1 MNLNNFLYIFTFFNG
16 VRTKRVT
23 EGKHFFFRNYSGLS
37 WHLRERRYLLMTKRG
52 PVEYVFNLKHYIAC
66 FAVFLF
72 GLCSSFTIFISFIV
86 NVIKDDL
93 VSPAVATPIVVAD
106 FIDTRALSKNFENE
120 NRIKHQNF
128 KIIVFNKAD
137 YLKNYYGNYEK
148 NLNKDIYA
156 SSNNPLG
163 NIVGDIVLKSY
174 KDKEDKIKDIIEPKL
189 IFHTTSLNPLILSSN
204 LNHDKFTNNNKLED
218 FANIVIENEK
228 NNNFSNLM
236 SWFLPKESNTNLIVK
251 DVFTVKDIEKITKL
265 NEKKYIDQNFSNSD
279 QLINPAKMPL
289 EAEAYRILAG
299 FDSEI
304 LQFQDLLKSLSLDV
318 GNRINTRI
326 KNVIE
331 NRNIVSPDSP
341 LFFKMLTDR
350 TSLTKDLRIALNYIP
365 LKAPMDYYYI
375 SSKYG
380 YRKDPITKKKRFH
393 PGIDLAGTW
402 HEDVL
407 APADGTVFFAG
418 TNGGYG
424 KMVKIK
430 HKHGIVT
437 TYGHLQKILV
447 KNGQKVT
454 IGNRIGK
461 MGTTGRSTGQHLHY
475 EIWVNKKHVDPFI
488 FIKEGK
494 KLLTRNILQAS
505 SN

>member
-1 MNLNNFLYIFTFFNG
+1 
-16 VRTKRVT
+16 
-23 EGKHFFFRNYSGLS
+23 
-37 WHLRERRYLLMTKRG
+37 MTKRG
-52 PVEYVFNLKHYIAC
+52 PVEYVFSLKHYLAC

-72 GLCSSFTIFISFIV
+72 GLCSSLTILSSFII

-106 FIDTRALSKNFENE
+106 FIDTRALSKNYENPDQ
-120 NRIKHQNF
+120 IKNQNF
-128 KIIVFNKAD
+128 RKIVFNKTD
-137 YLKNYYGNYEK
+137 YLKNVDYENYEK
-148 NLNKDIYA
+148 NLDKNIIANFYNPLDEIVIKSRKHEEDKFKDIQTSKPVIYTV
-156 SSNNPLG
+156 S
-163 NIVGDIVLKSY
+163 LKP
-174 KDKEDKIKDIIEPKL
+174 KILND
-189 IFHTTSLNPLILSSN
+189 SLNIDQFVNYNTLENFDSIEIEEE
-204 LNHDKFTNNNKLED
+204 NNN
-218 FANIVIENEK
+218 NI
-228 NNNFSNLM
+228 SNLM

-251 DVFTVKDIEKITKL
+251 DVFTVKDFETKSKL
-265 NEKKYIDQNFSNSD
+265 NKNKDLDQDFGTNG
-279 QLINPAKMPL
+279 LPINPAKMPL

-304 LQFQDLLKSLSLDV
+304 IQFKDLLTTLSLSV
-318 GNRINTRI
+318 GDGINAKI
-326 KNVIE
+326 QNVLE
-331 NRNIVSPDSP
+331 NRNVVSPESP
-341 LFFKMLTDR
+341 LFFKLLTDR
-350 TSLTKDLRIALNYIP
+350 VSLTKDLRLALNYIP
-365 LKAPMDYYYI
+365 LKSPMDYYYI

-430 HKHGIVT
+430 HKYGIVT

-447 KNGQKVT
+447 SKGQKVT
-454 IGNRIGK
+454 IGKRIGK

>member
-1 MNLNNFLYIFTFFNG
+1 MNFNNFLYIFSFFNG

-23 EGKHFFFRNYSGLS
+23 EGKHFFLRNYSGLS

-52 PVEYVFNLKHYIAC
+52 PVEYVFSLKHYLAC

-72 GLCSSFTIFISFIV
+72 GLCSSLTILSSFII

-106 FIDTRALSKNFENE
+106 FIDTRALSKNYENPDQ
-120 NRIKHQNF
+120 IKNQNF
-128 KIIVFNKAD
+128 RKIVFNKTD
-137 YLKNYYGNYEK
+137 YLKNVDYENYEK
-148 NLNKDIYA
+148 NLDKNIIANFYNPLDEIVIKSRKHEEDKFKDIQTSKPVIYTA
-156 SSNNPLG
+156 SLSP
-163 NIVGDIVLKSY
+163 
-174 KDKEDKIKDIIEPKL
+174 KILND
-189 IFHTTSLNPLILSSN
+189 SLNIDQFVNYNTLENFDSIEIEEE
-204 LNHDKFTNNNKLED
+204 NNN
-218 FANIVIENEK
+218 NI
-228 NNNFSNLM
+228 SNLM

-251 DVFTVKDIEKITKL
+251 DVFTVKDFETKSKL
-265 NEKKYIDQNFSNSD
+265 NKNKDLDQDFGTNG
-279 QLINPAKMPL
+279 LPINPAKMPL

-304 LQFQDLLKSLSLDV
+304 IQFKDLLTTLSLSV
-318 GNRINTRI
+318 GDGINAKI
-326 KNVIE
+326 QNVLE
-331 NRNIVSPDSP
+331 NRNVVSPESP
-341 LFFKMLTDR
+341 LFFKLLTDR
-350 TSLTKDLRIALNYIP
+350 VSLTKDLRLALNYIP
-365 LKAPMDYYYI
+365 LKSPMDYYYI

-430 HKHGIVT
+430 HKYGIVT

-447 KNGQKVT
+447 RKGQKVT

>member
-1 MNLNNFLYIFTFFNG
+1 MNFNNFLYIFSFFNG

-23 EGKHFFFRNYSGLS
+23 EGKHFFLRNYSGLS

-52 PVEYVFNLKHYIAC
+52 PVEYVFSLKHYLAC

-72 GLCSSFTIFISFIV
+72 GLCSSLTILSSFII

-106 FIDTRALSKNFENE
+106 FIDTRALSKNYENPDQ
-120 NRIKHQNF
+120 IKNQNF
-128 KIIVFNKAD
+128 RKIVFNKTD
-137 YLKNYYGNYEK
+137 YLKNVDYENYEK
-148 NLNKDIYA
+148 NLDKNIIANFYNPLDEIVIKSRKHEEDKFKDIQTSKPVFYTA
-156 SSNNPLG
+156 SLSP
-163 NIVGDIVLKSY
+163 
-174 KDKEDKIKDIIEPKL
+174 KILND
-189 IFHTTSLNPLILSSN
+189 SLNIDQFVNYNTLESFDSIEIEEE
-204 LNHDKFTNNNKLED
+204 NNN
-218 FANIVIENEK
+218 I
-228 NNNFSNLM
+228 SNLM

-251 DVFTVKDIEKITKL
+251 DVFTVKDFETKSKL
-265 NEKKYIDQNFSNSD
+265 NKNKDLDQDFGTNG
-279 QLINPAKMPL
+279 LPINPAKMPL

-304 LQFQDLLKSLSLDV
+304 IQFKDLLTTLSLSV
-318 GNRINTRI
+318 GDGINAKI
-326 KNVIE
+326 QNVLE
-331 NRNIVSPDSP
+331 NRNVVSPESP
-341 LFFKMLTDR
+341 LFFKLLTDR
-350 TSLTKDLRIALNYIP
+350 VSLTKDLRLALNYIP
-365 LKAPMDYYYI
+365 LKSPMDYYYI

-430 HKHGIVT
+430 HKFGIVT

-447 KNGQKVT
+447 RKGQKVT

>member
-1 MNLNNFLYIFTFFNG
+1 MNFNNFLYIFSFFNG

-23 EGKHFFFRNYSGLS
+23 EGKHFFLRNYSGLS

-52 PVEYVFNLKHYIAC
+52 PVEYVFSLKHYLAC

-72 GLCSSFTIFISFIV
+72 GLCSSLTILSSFII

-93 VSPAVATPIVVAD
+93 VSPAVATPIVIAD
-106 FIDTRALSKNFENE
+106 FIDTRALTKNYENPDQ
-120 NRIKHQNF
+120 IKNQNF
-128 KIIVFNKAD
+128 RKIVFNKTD
-137 YLKNYYGNYEK
+137 YLKNVDYEK
-148 NLNKDIYA
+148 NLDKNIIANFY
-156 SSNNPLG
+156 NPLDE
-163 NIVGDIVLKSY
+163 IVIKSR
-174 KDKEDKIKDIIEPKL
+174 KHEEDKFRDIQTSKPVIYTASLSPKIL
-189 IFHTTSLNPLILSSN
+189 NDSLNIDQFVNYNTLENFDSIEIEEE
-204 LNHDKFTNNNKLED
+204 NNN
-218 FANIVIENEK
+218 NI
-228 NNNFSNLM
+228 SNLM

-251 DVFTVKDIEKITKL
+251 DVFTVKDFETKSKL
-265 NEKKYIDQNFSNSD
+265 NKNKDLDQDFGTNG
-279 QLINPAKMPL
+279 LPINPAKMPL

-304 LQFQDLLKSLSLDV
+304 IQFKDLLTTLSLSV
-318 GNRINTRI
+318 GDGINAKI
-326 KNVIE
+326 QNVLE
-331 NRNIVSPDSP
+331 NRNVVSPESP
-341 LFFKMLTDR
+341 LFFKLLTDR
-350 TSLTKDLRIALNYIP
+350 VSLTKDLRLALNYIP
-365 LKAPMDYYYI
+365 LKSPMDYYYI

-430 HKHGIVT
+430 HKYGIVT

-447 KNGQKVT
+447 RKGQKVT

>member
-1 MNLNNFLYIFTFFNG
+1 M
-16 VRTKRVT
+16 
-23 EGKHFFFRNYSGLS
+23 
-37 WHLRERRYLLMTKRG
+37 
-52 PVEYVFNLKHYIAC
+52 
-66 FAVFLF
+66 
-72 GLCSSFTIFISFIV
+72 
-86 NVIKDDL
+86 
-93 VSPAVATPIVVAD
+93 
-106 FIDTRALSKNFENE
+106 
-120 NRIKHQNF
+120 
-128 KIIVFNKAD
+128 
-137 YLKNYYGNYEK
+137 
-148 NLNKDIYA
+148 
-156 SSNNPLG
+156 
-163 NIVGDIVLKSY
+163 
-174 KDKEDKIKDIIEPKL
+174 
-189 IFHTTSLNPLILSSN
+189 
-204 LNHDKFTNNNKLED
+204 
-218 FANIVIENEK
+218 
-228 NNNFSNLM
+228 
-236 SWFLPKESNTNLIVK
+236 IVK
-251 DVFTVKDIEKITKL
+251 DIFTVKDIEKITNLKENQNL
-265 NEKKYIDQNFSNSD
+265 DQNFSNND
-279 QLINPAKMPL
+279 QPINPAKMPL

-299 FDSEI
+299 FDNEI
-304 LQFQDLLKSLSLDV
+304 LQFQDLLNSLSLDV
-318 GNRINTRI
+318 GNKISSRIQS
-326 KNVIE
+326 VLE
-331 NRNIVSPDSP
+331 NRNVVSPDSP

-350 TSLTKDLRIALNYIP
+350 TSLTKDLRLALNYIP

-424 KMVKIK
+424 KMVKIR

-447 KNGQKVT
+447 RNGQKVT

>member
-1 MNLNNFLYIFTFFNG
+1 MNFNNFLYIFSFFNG

-23 EGKHFFFRNYSGLS
+23 EGKHFFLRNYSGLS

-52 PVEYVFNLKHYIAC
+52 PVEYVFSLKHYLAC

-72 GLCSSFTIFISFIV
+72 GLCSSLTILSSFII

-106 FIDTRALSKNFENE
+106 FIDTRALSKNYENPDPVK
-120 NRIKHQNF
+120 NQNF
-128 KIIVFNKAD
+128 RKIVFNKTD
-137 YLKNYYGNYEK
+137 YLKNVYYENYEK
-148 NLNKDIYA
+148 NLDKNIIANFY
-156 SSNNPLG
+156 NPLDE
-163 NIVGDIVLKSY
+163 IVIKSR
-174 KDKEDKIKDIIEPKL
+174 KHEEDKFRDIQTSKPVIYTASLSPKIL
-189 IFHTTSLNPLILSSN
+189 NDSLNIDQFVNYNTLESFDSIEIEEE
-204 LNHDKFTNNNKLED
+204 NNN
-218 FANIVIENEK
+218 NI
-228 NNNFSNLM
+228 SNLM

-251 DVFTVKDIEKITKL
+251 DVFTVKDFETKSKL
-265 NEKKYIDQNFSNSD
+265 NKNKDLDQDFGTNG
-279 QLINPAKMPL
+279 LPINPAKMPL

-304 LQFQDLLKSLSLDV
+304 IQFKDLLNTLSLSV
-318 GNRINTRI
+318 GDGINAKI
-326 KNVIE
+326 QNVLE
-331 NRNIVSPDSP
+331 NRNVVSPESP
-341 LFFKMLTDR
+341 LFFKLLSDR
-350 TSLTKDLRIALNYIP
+350 VSLTKDLRLALNYIP
-365 LKAPMDYYYI
+365 LKSPMDYYYI

-418 TNGGYG
+418 NNGGYG

-430 HKHGIVT
+430 HKFGIVT

-447 KNGQKVT
+447 TKGQKVT

>member
-1 MNLNNFLYIFTFFNG
+1 MNFNNFLYIFSFFNG

-23 EGKHFFFRNYSGLS
+23 EGKHFFLRNYSGLS

-52 PVEYVFNLKHYIAC
+52 PVEYVFSLKHYLAC

-72 GLCSSFTIFISFIV
+72 GLCSSLTILSSFII

-106 FIDTRALSKNFENE
+106 FIDTRALSKNYE
-120 NRIKHQNF
+120 NRDQIKNQNF
-128 KIIVFNKAD
+128 RKIVFNKTD
-137 YLKNYYGNYEK
+137 YLKNVDYEK
-148 NLNKDIYA
+148 NLDKNIIANFY
-156 SSNNPLG
+156 NPL
-163 NIVGDIVLKSY
+163 DEIVLKSR
-174 KDKEDKIKDIIEPKL
+174 KHEEDKFKDIQTSKPVIYTASLSPKIL
-189 IFHTTSLNPLILSSN
+189 NDSLNIDQFVNYNTLESFDSIEIEEE
-204 LNHDKFTNNNKLED
+204 NNN
-218 FANIVIENEK
+218 NI
-228 NNNFSNLM
+228 SNLM

-251 DVFTVKDIEKITKL
+251 DVFTVKDFETKSKL
-265 NEKKYIDQNFSNSD
+265 NKNKDLDQDFGTNG
-279 QLINPAKMPL
+279 LPINPAKMPL

-304 LQFQDLLKSLSLDV
+304 IQFKDLLTTLSLSV
-318 GNRINTRI
+318 GDGINAKI
-326 KNVIE
+326 QNVLE
-331 NRNIVSPDSP
+331 NRNVVSPESP
-341 LFFKMLTDR
+341 LFFKLLTDR
-350 TSLTKDLRIALNYIP
+350 VSLTKDLRLALNYIP
-365 LKAPMDYYYI
+365 LKSPMDYYYI

-430 HKHGIVT
+430 HKYRYCYYLWSSSKNT
-437 TYGHLQKILV
+437 CQKRP
-447 KNGQKVT
+447 KSYYWK
-454 IGNRIGK
+454 
-461 MGTTGRSTGQHLHY
+461 
-475 EIWVNKKHVDPFI
+475 
-488 FIKEGK
+488 
-494 KLLTRNILQAS
+494 
-505 SN
+505 

>member
-1 MNLNNFLYIFTFFNG
+1 
-16 VRTKRVT
+16 
-23 EGKHFFFRNYSGLS
+23 
-37 WHLRERRYLLMTKRG
+37 MTKRG
-52 PVEYVFNLKHYIAC
+52 PVEYVFSLKHYLAC

-72 GLCSSFTIFISFIV
+72 GLCSSLTILSSFII

-93 VSPAVATPIVVAD
+93 VSPAVATPIVIAD
-106 FIDTRALSKNFENE
+106 FIDTRALTKNYENPDQ
-120 NRIKHQNF
+120 IKNSNF
-128 KIIVFNKAD
+128 RKIVFNKTD
-137 YLKNYYGNYEK
+137 YLKNVYYENYEK
-148 NLNKDIYA
+148 NLDKNIIANFYNPLDEIVIKSRKHEENKFKDIQTSKPVIYTA
-156 SSNNPLG
+156 SLSP
-163 NIVGDIVLKSY
+163 
-174 KDKEDKIKDIIEPKL
+174 KILND
-189 IFHTTSLNPLILSSN
+189 SLNIDQFVN
-204 LNHDKFTNNNKLED
+204 YNTLENFD
-218 FANIVIENEK
+218 SIEIEEEK
-228 NNNFSNLM
+228 NNNISNLM

-251 DVFTVKDIEKITKL
+251 DVFTVKDFETKSKL
-265 NEKKYIDQNFSNSD
+265 NKNKDSD
-279 QLINPAKMPL
+279 QDFGINGLPINPAKMPL

-304 LQFQDLLKSLSLDV
+304 IQFKDLLNTLSLSV
-318 GNRINTRI
+318 GDGINAKI
-326 KNVIE
+326 QNVLE
-331 NRNIVSPDSP
+331 NRNVVSPESP
-341 LFFKMLTDR
+341 LFFKLLSDR
-350 TSLTKDLRIALNYIP
+350 VSLTKDLRLALNYIP
-365 LKAPMDYYYI
+365 LKSPMDYYYI

-418 TNGGYG
+418 NNGGYG

-430 HKHGIVT
+430 HKYGIVT

-447 KNGQKVT
+447 SKGQKVT

>member
-1 MNLNNFLYIFTFFNG
+1 
-16 VRTKRVT
+16 
-23 EGKHFFFRNYSGLS
+23 
-37 WHLRERRYLLMTKRG
+37 MTKRG
-52 PVEYVFNLKHYIAC
+52 PVEYVFSLKHYLAC

-72 GLCSSFTIFISFIV
+72 GLCSSLTILSSFII

-93 VSPAVATPIVVAD
+93 VSPAVATPIVIAD
-106 FIDTRALSKNFENE
+106 FIDTRALTKNYENPDQ
-120 NRIKHQNF
+120 IKNQNS
-128 KIIVFNKAD
+128 INIVFNKTD
-137 YLKNYYGNYEK
+137 YLKNVYYENYEK
-148 NLNKDIYA
+148 NLDKNIIANFYNPLDEIVIKSRKYEEDKFKDIQISKPVIYTA
-156 SSNNPLG
+156 SLSP
-163 NIVGDIVLKSY
+163 
-174 KDKEDKIKDIIEPKL
+174 KILND
-189 IFHTTSLNPLILSSN
+189 SLNIDQFVNYNTLESFDSIEIEE
-204 LNHDKFTNNNKLED
+204 DNNN
-218 FANIVIENEK
+218 I
-228 NNNFSNLM
+228 SNLM

-251 DVFTVKDIEKITKL
+251 DVFTVKDFETKSKL
-265 NEKKYIDQNFSNSD
+265 NKNKDLDQDFGTNG
-279 QLINPAKMPL
+279 LPINPAKMPL

-304 LQFQDLLKSLSLDV
+304 IQFKDLLTTLSLSV
-318 GNRINTRI
+318 GDGINAKI
-326 KNVIE
+326 QNVLE
-331 NRNIVSPDSP
+331 NRNVVSPESP
-341 LFFKMLTDR
+341 LFFKLLTDR
-350 TSLTKDLRIALNYIP
+350 VSLTKDLRLALNYIP
-365 LKAPMDYYYI
+365 LKSPMDYYYI

-430 HKHGIVT
+430 HKYGIVT

-447 KNGQKVT
+447 RKGQKVT

>member
-1 MNLNNFLYIFTFFNG
+1 MNFNNFLYIFSFFNG

-23 EGKHFFFRNYSGLS
+23 EGKHFFLRNYSGLS

-52 PVEYVFNLKHYIAC
+52 PVEYVFSLKHYLAC

-72 GLCSSFTIFISFIV
+72 GLCSSLTILSSFII

-106 FIDTRALSKNFENE
+106 FIDTRALSKNYENPDQ
-120 NRIKHQNF
+120 IKNQNF
-128 KIIVFNKAD
+128 RKIVFNKTD
-137 YLKNYYGNYEK
+137 YLKNVDYEK
-148 NLNKDIYA
+148 NLDKNIIANFYNPLDEIVIKSRKHEEDKFKDIQTSKPVIYTA
-156 SSNNPLG
+156 SLSP
-163 NIVGDIVLKSY
+163 
-174 KDKEDKIKDIIEPKL
+174 KILND
-189 IFHTTSLNPLILSSN
+189 SLNIDQFVNYNTLENFDSIEIEEE
-204 LNHDKFTNNNKLED
+204 NNN
-218 FANIVIENEK
+218 NI
-228 NNNFSNLM
+228 SNLM

-251 DVFTVKDIEKITKL
+251 DVFTVKDFETKSKL
-265 NEKKYIDQNFSNSD
+265 NKNKDLDQDFGTNG
-279 QLINPAKMPL
+279 LPINPAKMPL

-304 LQFQDLLKSLSLDV
+304 IQFKDLLTTLSLSV
-318 GNRINTRI
+318 GDGINAKI
-326 KNVIE
+326 QNVLE
-331 NRNIVSPDSP
+331 NRNVVSPESP
-341 LFFKMLTDR
+341 LFFKLLTDR
-350 TSLTKDLRIALNYIP
+350 VSLTKDLRLALNYIP
-365 LKAPMDYYYI
+365 LKSPMDYYYI

-430 HKHGIVT
+430 HKYGIVT

-447 KNGQKVT
+447 RKGQKVT

>member
-1 MNLNNFLYIFTFFNG
+1 MNFNNFLYIFSFFNG

-23 EGKHFFFRNYSGLS
+23 EGKHFFLRNYSGLS

-52 PVEYVFNLKHYIAC
+52 PVEYVFSLKHYLAC

-72 GLCSSFTIFISFIV
+72 GLCSSLTILSSFII

-106 FIDTRALSKNFENE
+106 FIDTRALSKNYENPDQ
-120 NRIKHQNF
+120 IKNQNF
-128 KIIVFNKAD
+128 RKIVFNKTD
-137 YLKNYYGNYEK
+137 YLKNVDYEK
-148 NLNKDIYA
+148 NLDKNIIANFYNPLDEIVIKSRKHEEDKFKDIQTSKPVIYSA
-156 SSNNPLG
+156 SLSP
-163 NIVGDIVLKSY
+163 
-174 KDKEDKIKDIIEPKL
+174 KILND
-189 IFHTTSLNPLILSSN
+189 SLNIDQFVNYNTLESFDSIEIEEE
-204 LNHDKFTNNNKLED
+204 NNN
-218 FANIVIENEK
+218 NI
-228 NNNFSNLM
+228 SNLM

-251 DVFTVKDIEKITKL
+251 DVFTVKDFETKSKL
-265 NEKKYIDQNFSNSD
+265 NKNKDLDQDFGTNG
-279 QLINPAKMPL
+279 LPINPAKMPL

-304 LQFQDLLKSLSLDV
+304 IQFKDLLTTLSLSV
-318 GNRINTRI
+318 GDGINAKI
-326 KNVIE
+326 QNVLE
-331 NRNIVSPDSP
+331 NRNVVSPESP
-341 LFFKMLTDR
+341 LFFKLLTDR
-350 TSLTKDLRIALNYIP
+350 VSLTKDLRLALNYIP
-365 LKAPMDYYYI
+365 LKSPMDYYYI

-430 HKHGIVT
+430 HKFGIVT

-447 KNGQKVT
+447 RKGQKVT

>member
-1 MNLNNFLYIFTFFNG
+1 MNFNNFLYIFSFFNG

-23 EGKHFFFRNYSGLS
+23 EGKHFFLRNYSGLS

-52 PVEYVFNLKHYIAC
+52 PVEYVFSLKHYLAC

-72 GLCSSFTIFISFIV
+72 GLCSSLTILSSFII

-106 FIDTRALSKNFENE
+106 FIDTRALSKNYKNP
-120 NRIKHQNF
+120 NQIKNQNF
-128 KIIVFNKAD
+128 RKIVFNKTD
-137 YLKNYYGNYEK
+137 YLKNVDYENYEK
-148 NLNKDIYA
+148 NLDKNIIASFYNPLDEIVVKSHKNEEDKFKDIQTSKPVIYTV
-156 SSNNPLG
+156 SLSP
-163 NIVGDIVLKSY
+163 
-174 KDKEDKIKDIIEPKL
+174 KILND
-189 IFHTTSLNPLILSSN
+189 SLNIDQFVNYNTLESFDSIEIEEE
-204 LNHDKFTNNNKLED
+204 NNN
-218 FANIVIENEK
+218 NI
-228 NNNFSNLM
+228 SNLM

-251 DVFTVKDIEKITKL
+251 DVFTVKDFETKSKL
-265 NEKKYIDQNFSNSD
+265 NKNKDLDQDFGTNG
-279 QLINPAKMPL
+279 LPINPAKMPL

-304 LQFQDLLKSLSLDV
+304 IQFKDLLTTLSLSV
-318 GNRINTRI
+318 GDGINAKI
-326 KNVIE
+326 QNVLE
-331 NRNIVSPDSP
+331 NRNVVSPESP
-341 LFFKMLTDR
+341 LFFKLLTDR
-350 TSLTKDLRIALNYIP
+350 VSLTKDLRLALNYIP
-365 LKAPMDYYYI
+365 LKSPMDYYYI

-430 HKHGIVT
+430 HKYGIVT

-447 KNGQKVT
+447 RKGQKVT

>member
-1 MNLNNFLYIFTFFNG
+1 MNFNNFLYIFSFFNG

-23 EGKHFFFRNYSGLS
+23 EGKQFFLRNYSGLS

-52 PVEYVFNLKHYIAC
+52 PVEYVFSLKHYLAC
-66 FAVFLF
+66 FAIFLF
-72 GLCSSFTIFISFIV
+72 GLCSSLTILSSFII

-93 VSPAVATPIVVAD
+93 VSPAVATPIVIAD
-106 FIDTRALSKNFENE
+106 FIDTRALTKNYENPDQ
-120 NRIKHQNF
+120 IKNQNF
-128 KIIVFNKAD
+128 RKIVFNKTD
-137 YLKNYYGNYEK
+137 YLKNVDYENYEK
-148 NLNKDIYA
+148 YLDKNIIANLY
-156 SSNNPLG
+156 NPL
-163 NIVGDIVLKSY
+163 DEIVLKSR
-174 KDKEDKIKDIIEPKL
+174 KHQEDKFRDIQTSKPVIYTASLRPKIL
-189 IFHTTSLNPLILSSN
+189 NESLNIDQFVNYNTLESFDSIEIEEE
-204 LNHDKFTNNNKLED
+204 NNN
-218 FANIVIENEK
+218 NI
-228 NNNFSNLM
+228 SNLM
-236 SWFLPKESNTNLIVK
+236 SWLLPKESNTNLIVK
-251 DVFTVKDIEKITKL
+251 DVFTVKDFETKSKL
-265 NEKKYIDQNFSNSD
+265 NKNKDLDQDFGTNGQPIS
-279 QLINPAKMPL
+279 PTKMPL

-304 LQFQDLLKSLSLDV
+304 IQFKDLLTTLSLNV
-318 GNRINTRI
+318 GDGINAKI
-326 KNVIE
+326 QNVLE
-331 NRNIVSPDSP
+331 NRNVVSPESP
-341 LFFKMLTDR
+341 LFFKLLTDR
-350 TSLTKDLRIALNYIP
+350 VSLTKDLRLALNYIP
-365 LKAPMDYYYI
+365 LKSPMDYYYI

-430 HKHGIVT
+430 HKYGIVT

-447 KNGQKVT
+447 RKGQKVT

>member
-1 MNLNNFLYIFTFFNG
+1 MNFNNFLYIFSFFNG

-23 EGKHFFFRNYSGLS
+23 EGKHFFLRNYSGLS

-52 PVEYVFNLKHYIAC
+52 PVEYVFSLKHYLAC

-72 GLCSSFTIFISFIV
+72 GLCSSLTILSSFII

-106 FIDTRALSKNFENE
+106 FIDTRALSKNYENPDQ
-120 NRIKHQNF
+120 IKNQNF
-128 KIIVFNKAD
+128 RKIVFNKTD
-137 YLKNYYGNYEK
+137 YLKNVDYEK
-148 NLNKDIYA
+148 NLDKNIIANLY
-156 SSNNPLG
+156 NPLD
-163 NIVGDIVLKSY
+163 DIVLKSR
-174 KDKEDKIKDIIEPKL
+174 KHEEDKFRDIQTSKPVIYTASLSPKIL
-189 IFHTTSLNPLILSSN
+189 NDSLNIDQFVNYNTLESFDSIEIEEE
-204 LNHDKFTNNNKLED
+204 NNN
-218 FANIVIENEK
+218 NI
-228 NNNFSNLM
+228 SNLM

-251 DVFTVKDIEKITKL
+251 DVFTVKDFETKSKL
-265 NEKKYIDQNFSNSD
+265 NKNKDLDQDFGTNG
-279 QLINPAKMPL
+279 LPINPAKMPL

-304 LQFQDLLKSLSLDV
+304 IQFKDLLTTLSLSV
-318 GNRINTRI
+318 GDGINAKI
-326 KNVIE
+326 QNVLE
-331 NRNIVSPDSP
+331 NRNVVSPESP
-341 LFFKMLTDR
+341 LFFKLLTDR
-350 TSLTKDLRIALNYIP
+350 VSLTKDLRLALNYIP
-365 LKAPMDYYYI
+365 LKSPMDYYYI

-430 HKHGIVT
+430 HKYGIVT

-447 KNGQKVT
+447 RKGQKVT

>member
-1 MNLNNFLYIFTFFNG
+1 MNFNNFLYIFSFFNG

-23 EGKHFFFRNYSGLS
+23 EGKHFFLRNYSGLS

-52 PVEYVFNLKHYIAC
+52 PVEYVFSLKHYLAC

-72 GLCSSFTIFISFIV
+72 GLCSSLTILSSFII

-106 FIDTRALSKNFENE
+106 FIDTRALSKNYE
-120 NRIKHQNF
+120 NRDQIKNQNF
-128 KIIVFNKAD
+128 RKIVFNKTD
-137 YLKNYYGNYEK
+137 YLKNVDYENYEK
-148 NLNKDIYA
+148 NLDKNIKANFYNPLDEIVIKSHKHEEDKFKDIQTSKPVIYTV
-156 SSNNPLG
+156 SLSP
-163 NIVGDIVLKSY
+163 
-174 KDKEDKIKDIIEPKL
+174 KILND
-189 IFHTTSLNPLILSSN
+189 SLNIDQFVNYNTLENFDSIEIEEE
-204 LNHDKFTNNNKLED
+204 NNN
-218 FANIVIENEK
+218 NI
-228 NNNFSNLM
+228 SNLM

-251 DVFTVKDIEKITKL
+251 DVFTVKDFETKPKL
-265 NEKKYIDQNFSNSD
+265 NKNKDLDQDFGTNG
-279 QLINPAKMPL
+279 LPINPAKMPL

-304 LQFQDLLKSLSLDV
+304 IQFKDLLTTLSLSV
-318 GNRINTRI
+318 GDGINAKI
-326 KNVIE
+326 QNVLE
-331 NRNIVSPDSP
+331 NRNVVSPESP
-341 LFFKMLTDR
+341 LFFKLLTDR
-350 TSLTKDLRIALNYIP
+350 VSLTKDLRLALNYIP
-365 LKAPMDYYYI
+365 LKSPMDYYYI

-430 HKHGIVT
+430 HKFGIVT

-447 KNGQKVT
+447 RKGQKVT

>member
-1 MNLNNFLYIFTFFNG
+1 MNFNNFLYIFSFFNG

-23 EGKHFFFRNYSGLS
+23 EGKHFFLRNYSGLS

-52 PVEYVFNLKHYIAC
+52 PVEYVFSLKHYLAC

-72 GLCSSFTIFISFIV
+72 GLCSSLTILSSFII

-93 VSPAVATPIVVAD
+93 VSPAVATPIVIAD
-106 FIDTRALSKNFENE
+106 FIDTRALTKNYENPDQ
-120 NRIKHQNF
+120 IKNQNF
-128 KIIVFNKAD
+128 RKIVFNKTD
-137 YLKNYYGNYEK
+137 YLKNVDYEK
-148 NLNKDIYA
+148 NLDKNIIANFYNPLDEIVIKSRKHEEDKFKDIQTSKPVIYTA
-156 SSNNPLG
+156 SLSP
-163 NIVGDIVLKSY
+163 
-174 KDKEDKIKDIIEPKL
+174 KILND
-189 IFHTTSLNPLILSSN
+189 SLNIDQFVNYNTLESFDSIEIEEE
-204 LNHDKFTNNNKLED
+204 NNN
-218 FANIVIENEK
+218 NI
-228 NNNFSNLM
+228 SNLM

-251 DVFTVKDIEKITKL
+251 DVFTVKDFETKSKL
-265 NEKKYIDQNFSNSD
+265 NKNKDLDQDFGTNG
-279 QLINPAKMPL
+279 LPINPAKMPL

-304 LQFQDLLKSLSLDV
+304 IQFKDLLTTLSLSV
-318 GNRINTRI
+318 GDGINAKI
-326 KNVIE
+326 QNVLE
-331 NRNIVSPDSP
+331 NRNVVSPESP
-341 LFFKMLTDR
+341 LFFKLLTDR
-350 TSLTKDLRIALNYIP
+350 VSLTKDLRLALNYIP
-365 LKAPMDYYYI
+365 LKSPMDYYYI

-430 HKHGIVT
+430 HKYGIVT

-447 KNGQKVT
+447 RKGQKVT

>member
-1 MNLNNFLYIFTFFNG
+1 MNFNNFLYIFSFFNG

-23 EGKHFFFRNYSGLS
+23 EGKHFFLRNYSGLS

-52 PVEYVFNLKHYIAC
+52 PVEYVFSLKHYLAC

-72 GLCSSFTIFISFIV
+72 GLCSSLTILSSFII

-106 FIDTRALSKNFENE
+106 FIDTRALSKNYKNP
-120 NRIKHQNF
+120 NQIKNQNF
-128 KIIVFNKAD
+128 RKIVFNKTD
-137 YLKNYYGNYEK
+137 YLKNVDYENYEK
-148 NLNKDIYA
+148 NLDKNIIANFY
-156 SSNNPLG
+156 NPLDE
-163 NIVGDIVLKSY
+163 IVIKSR
-174 KDKEDKIKDIIEPKL
+174 KHEEDKFRDVQTSKPVIYTASLSPKIL
-189 IFHTTSLNPLILSSN
+189 NDSLNVDQFVNYNTLESFDSIEIEEE
-204 LNHDKFTNNNKLED
+204 NNN
-218 FANIVIENEK
+218 NI
-228 NNNFSNLM
+228 SNLM

-251 DVFTVKDIEKITKL
+251 DVFTVKDFETKPKL
-265 NEKKYIDQNFSNSD
+265 NKNKDLDQDFGTNG
-279 QLINPAKMPL
+279 LPINPAKMPL

-304 LQFQDLLKSLSLDV
+304 IQFKDLLTTLSLSV
-318 GNRINTRI
+318 GNGINAKI
-326 KNVIE
+326 QNILE
-331 NRNIVSPDSP
+331 NRNVVSPESP
-341 LFFKMLTDR
+341 LFFKLLTDR
-350 TSLTKDLRIALNYIP
+350 VSLTKDLRLALNYIP
-365 LKAPMDYYYI
+365 LKSPMDYYYI

-430 HKHGIVT
+430 HKFGIVT

-447 KNGQKVT
+447 SKGQKVT

>member
-1 MNLNNFLYIFTFFNG
+1 MNFNNFLYIFSFFNG

-23 EGKHFFFRNYSGLS
+23 EGKHFFLRNYSGLS

-52 PVEYVFNLKHYIAC
+52 PVEYVFSLKHYLAC

-72 GLCSSFTIFISFIV
+72 GLCSSLTILSSFII

-106 FIDTRALSKNFENE
+106 FIDTRALSKNYENSDPIQ
-120 NRIKHQNF
+120 NQNF
-128 KIIVFNKAD
+128 RKIVFNKTD
-137 YLKNYYGNYEK
+137 YLKNVDYENYEK
-148 NLNKDIYA
+148 NLDKNIIANFY
-156 SSNNPLG
+156 NPLDE
-163 NIVGDIVLKSY
+163 IVIKSR
-174 KDKEDKIKDIIEPKL
+174 KHEEDKFRDIQTSKPVIYTASLSPKIL
-189 IFHTTSLNPLILSSN
+189 NDSLNIDQFVNYNTLESFDSIEIEEE
-204 LNHDKFTNNNKLED
+204 NNN
-218 FANIVIENEK
+218 NI
-228 NNNFSNLM
+228 SNLM

-251 DVFTVKDIEKITKL
+251 DVFTVKDFETKSKL
-265 NEKKYIDQNFSNSD
+265 NKNKDLDQDFGTNG
-279 QLINPAKMPL
+279 LPINPAKMPL

-304 LQFQDLLKSLSLDV
+304 IQFKDLLTTLSLSV
-318 GNRINTRI
+318 GDGINAKI
-326 KNVIE
+326 QNVLE
-331 NRNIVSPDSP
+331 NRNVVSPESP
-341 LFFKMLTDR
+341 LFFKLLTDR
-350 TSLTKDLRIALNYIP
+350 VSLTKDLRLALNYIP
-365 LKAPMDYYYI
+365 LKSPMDYYYI

-430 HKHGIVT
+430 HKYGIVT

-447 KNGQKVT
+447 RKGQKVT

>member
-1 MNLNNFLYIFTFFNG
+1 MNFNNFLYIFSFFNG

-23 EGKHFFFRNYSGLS
+23 EGKHFFLRNYSGLS

-52 PVEYVFNLKHYIAC
+52 PVEYVFSLKHYLAC

-72 GLCSSFTIFISFIV
+72 GLCSSLTILSSFII

-93 VSPAVATPIVVAD
+93 VSPAVATPIVIAD
-106 FIDTRALSKNFENE
+106 FIDTRALTKNYENPDQ
-120 NRIKHQNF
+120 IKNQNSI
-128 KIIVFNKAD
+128 KIVFNKTD
-137 YLKNYYGNYEK
+137 YLKNVYYENYEK
-148 NLNKDIYA
+148 NLDKNIIANFY
-156 SSNNPLG
+156 NPLDE
-163 NIVGDIVLKSY
+163 IVIKSR
-174 KDKEDKIKDIIEPKL
+174 KHEEDKFRDIQTSKPVIYTASLSPKIL
-189 IFHTTSLNPLILSSN
+189 NDSLNIDQFVNYNTLESFDSIEIEEE
-204 LNHDKFTNNNKLED
+204 NNN
-218 FANIVIENEK
+218 NI
-228 NNNFSNLM
+228 SNLM

-251 DVFTVKDIEKITKL
+251 DVFTVKDFETKSKL
-265 NEKKYIDQNFSNSD
+265 NKNKDLDQDFGTNG
-279 QLINPAKMPL
+279 LPINPAKMPL

-304 LQFQDLLKSLSLDV
+304 IQFKDLLNTLSLSV
-318 GNRINTRI
+318 GDGINAKI
-326 KNVIE
+326 QNVLE
-331 NRNIVSPDSP
+331 NRNVVSPESP
-341 LFFKMLTDR
+341 LFFKLLSDR
-350 TSLTKDLRIALNYIP
+350 VSLTKDLRLALNYIP
-365 LKAPMDYYYI
+365 LKSPMDYYYI

-418 TNGGYG
+418 NNGGYG

-430 HKHGIVT
+430 HKYGIVT

-447 KNGQKVT
+447 SKGQKVT
-454 IGNRIGK
+454 IGKRIGK

>member
-1 MNLNNFLYIFTFFNG
+1 MNFNNFLYIFSFFNG

-23 EGKHFFFRNYSGLS
+23 EGKHFFLRNYSGLS

-52 PVEYVFNLKHYIAC
+52 PVEYVFSLKHYLAC

-72 GLCSSFTIFISFIV
+72 GLCSSLTILSSFII

-106 FIDTRALSKNFENE
+106 FIDTRALSKNYENPDQ
-120 NRIKHQNF
+120 IKNQNF
-128 KIIVFNKAD
+128 RKIVFNKTD
-137 YLKNYYGNYEK
+137 YLKNVDYENYEK
-148 NLNKDIYA
+148 NLDKNIIANFYNPLDEIVIKSRKHEDDKFKDIHT
-156 SSNNPLG
+156 SNPV
-163 NIVGDIVLKSY
+163 IY
-174 KDKEDKIKDIIEPKL
+174 KVSLSPKILND
-189 IFHTTSLNPLILSSN
+189 SLNNDQFVNYNTLENFDSIEIEEE
-204 LNHDKFTNNNKLED
+204 NNN
-218 FANIVIENEK
+218 NI
-228 NNNFSNLM
+228 SNLM

-251 DVFTVKDIEKITKL
+251 DVFTVKDFETKPKL
-265 NEKKYIDQNFSNSD
+265 NKNKDLDQDFGTNG
-279 QLINPAKMPL
+279 LPINPAKMPL

-304 LQFQDLLKSLSLDV
+304 IQFKDLLTTLSLSV
-318 GNRINTRI
+318 GDGINAKI
-326 KNVIE
+326 QNVLE
-331 NRNIVSPDSP
+331 NRNVVSPESP
-341 LFFKMLTDR
+341 LFFKLLTDR
-350 TSLTKDLRIALNYIP
+350 VSLTKDLRLALNYIP
-365 LKAPMDYYYI
+365 LKSPMDYYYI

-430 HKHGIVT
+430 HKFGIVT

-447 KNGQKVT
+447 RKGQKVT

>member
-1 MNLNNFLYIFTFFNG
+1 MNFNNFLYIFSFFNG

-23 EGKHFFFRNYSGLS
+23 EGKHFFLRNYSGLS

-52 PVEYVFNLKHYIAC
+52 PVEYVFSLKHYLAC

-72 GLCSSFTIFISFIV
+72 GLCSSLTILSSFII

-106 FIDTRALSKNFENE
+106 FIDTRALSKNYKNPDQ
-120 NRIKHQNF
+120 IKNQNF
-128 KIIVFNKAD
+128 RKIVFNKTD
-137 YLKNYYGNYEK
+137 YLKSADYENYHK
-148 NLNKDIYA
+148 NLNKNIIANLY
-156 SSNNPLG
+156 NPLDE
-163 NIVGDIVLKSY
+163 IVIKSR
-174 KDKEDKIKDIIEPKL
+174 KHEEDKFKDIQTSKPVIYTASLSPKIL
-189 IFHTTSLNPLILSSN
+189 NDSLNIDQFVNYNTLESFDSIEIEEE
-204 LNHDKFTNNNKLED
+204 NNN
-218 FANIVIENEK
+218 I
-228 NNNFSNLM
+228 SNLM

-251 DVFTVKDIEKITKL
+251 DVFTVKDFETKSKL
-265 NEKKYIDQNFSNSD
+265 NKNKDLDQDFGTNG
-279 QLINPAKMPL
+279 LPINPAKMPL

-304 LQFQDLLKSLSLDV
+304 IQFKDLLTTLSLSV
-318 GNRINTRI
+318 GDGINAKI
-326 KNVIE
+326 QNVLE
-331 NRNIVSPDSP
+331 NRNVVSPESP
-341 LFFKMLTDR
+341 LFFKLLTDR
-350 TSLTKDLRIALNYIP
+350 VSLTKDLRLALNYIP
-365 LKAPMDYYYI
+365 LKSPMDYYYI

-430 HKHGIVT
+430 HKYGIVT

-447 KNGQKVT
+447 RKGQKVT

>member
-1 MNLNNFLYIFTFFNG
+1 MNFNNFLYIFSFFNG

-23 EGKHFFFRNYSGLS
+23 EGKHFFLRNYSGLS

-52 PVEYVFNLKHYIAC
+52 PVEYVFSLKHYLAC

-72 GLCSSFTIFISFIV
+72 GLCSSLTILSSFII

-93 VSPAVATPIVVAD
+93 VSPAVATPIVIAD
-106 FIDTRALSKNFENE
+106 FIDTRALSKNYENPDQ
-120 NRIKHQNF
+120 IKNQNF
-128 KIIVFNKAD
+128 RKIVFNKTD
-137 YLKNYYGNYEK
+137 YLKNVDYENYEK
-148 NLNKDIYA
+148 NLDKNIIANFYNPLDEIVIKSHKHEEDKFKDIQTSKPVIYTA
-156 SSNNPLG
+156 SLSP
-163 NIVGDIVLKSY
+163 
-174 KDKEDKIKDIIEPKL
+174 KILND
-189 IFHTTSLNPLILSSN
+189 SLNIDQFVNYNTLESFDSIEIEEE
-204 LNHDKFTNNNKLED
+204 NNN
-218 FANIVIENEK
+218 NI
-228 NNNFSNLM
+228 SNLM

-251 DVFTVKDIEKITKL
+251 DVFTVKDFETKSKL
-265 NEKKYIDQNFSNSD
+265 NKNKDLDQDFGTNG
-279 QLINPAKMPL
+279 LPINPAKMPL

-304 LQFQDLLKSLSLDV
+304 IQFKDLLTTLSLSV
-318 GNRINTRI
+318 GDGINAKI
-326 KNVIE
+326 QNVLE
-331 NRNIVSPDSP
+331 NRNVVSPESP
-341 LFFKMLTDR
+341 LFFKLLTDR
-350 TSLTKDLRIALNYIP
+350 VSLTKDLRLALNYIP
-365 LKAPMDYYYI
+365 LKSPMDYYYI

-430 HKHGIVT
+430 HKYGIVT

-447 KNGQKVT
+447 RKGQKVT

>member
-1 MNLNNFLYIFTFFNG
+1 
-16 VRTKRVT
+16 
-23 EGKHFFFRNYSGLS
+23 
-37 WHLRERRYLLMTKRG
+37 MTKRG
-52 PVEYVFNLKHYIAC
+52 PVEYVFSLKHYLAC

-72 GLCSSFTIFISFIV
+72 GLCSSLTILSSFIIS
-86 NVIKDDL
+86 VIKDDL
-93 VSPAVATPIVVAD
+93 VSPAVATPIVIAD
-106 FIDTRALSKNFENE
+106 FIDTRALTKNYENPDQ
-120 NRIKHQNF
+120 IKTLNSI
-128 KIIVFNKAD
+128 KIVFNKTD
-137 YLKNYYGNYEK
+137 YLKNVYYENYEK
-148 NLNKDIYA
+148 NLDKNIIANFY
-156 SSNNPLG
+156 NPLDE
-163 NIVGDIVLKSY
+163 IVIKSR
-174 KDKEDKIKDIIEPKL
+174 KHEEDKFRDIQTSKLVIYTASLSPKIL
-189 IFHTTSLNPLILSSN
+189 NDSLNIDQFVNYNTLESFDSIEIEEE
-204 LNHDKFTNNNKLED
+204 NNN
-218 FANIVIENEK
+218 NI
-228 NNNFSNLM
+228 SNLM

-251 DVFTVKDIEKITKL
+251 DVFTVKDFETKSKL
-265 NEKKYIDQNFSNSD
+265 NKNKDLDQDFGTNG
-279 QLINPAKMPL
+279 LPINPAKMPL

-304 LQFQDLLKSLSLDV
+304 IQFKDLLDTLSLSV
-318 GNRINTRI
+318 GGGINAKI
-326 KNVIE
+326 QNVLE
-331 NRNIVSPDSP
+331 NRNVVSPESP
-341 LFFKMLTDR
+341 LFFKLLSDR
-350 TSLTKDLRIALNYIP
+350 VSLTKDLRLALNYIP
-365 LKAPMDYYYI
+365 LKSPMDYYYI

-418 TNGGYG
+418 NNGGYG
-424 KMVKIK
+424 KMVKIR
-430 HKHGIVT
+430 HKYGIVT

-447 KNGQKVT
+447 KNGQNVT

-488 FIKEGK
+488 FIREGK

>member
-1 MNLNNFLYIFTFFNG
+1 
-16 VRTKRVT
+16 
-23 EGKHFFFRNYSGLS
+23 
-37 WHLRERRYLLMTKRG
+37 MTKRG
-52 PVEYVFNLKHYIAC
+52 PVEYVFSLKHYLAC

-72 GLCSSFTIFISFIV
+72 GLCSSLTILSSFII

-106 FIDTRALSKNFENE
+106 FIDTRALSKNYENPYPVK
-120 NRIKHQNF
+120 NQNF
-128 KIIVFNKAD
+128 RKIVFNKTD
-137 YLKNYYGNYEK
+137 YLKNVDYENYEK
-148 NLNKDIYA
+148 NLDKNIKANFY
-156 SSNNPLG
+156 NPLDE
-163 NIVGDIVLKSY
+163 IVIKSR
-174 KDKEDKIKDIIEPKL
+174 KHEEDKFRDVQTSKPVIYTASLSPKIL
-189 IFHTTSLNPLILSSN
+189 NDSLNIDQFVNYNTLENFDSIEIEEE
-204 LNHDKFTNNNKLED
+204 NNN
-218 FANIVIENEK
+218 NI
-228 NNNFSNLM
+228 SNLM
-236 SWFLPKESNTNLIVK
+236 SWFLPEESNTNLIVK
-251 DVFTVKDIEKITKL
+251 DVFTVKDFETKSKL
-265 NEKKYIDQNFSNSD
+265 NKNKDLDQDFATNGMP
-279 QLINPAKMPL
+279 INPVKMPL

-304 LQFQDLLKSLSLDV
+304 IQFKDLLTTLSLSV
-318 GNRINTRI
+318 GDGINAKI
-326 KNVIE
+326 QNVLE
-331 NRNIVSPDSP
+331 NRNVVSPESP
-341 LFFKMLTDR
+341 LFFKLLTDR
-350 TSLTKDLRIALNYIP
+350 VSLTKDLRLALNYIP
-365 LKAPMDYYYI
+365 LKSPMDYYYI

-407 APADGTVFFAG
+407 APADGTVFYAG

-430 HKHGIVT
+430 HKYGIVT

-447 KNGQKVT
+447 RKGQKVT

>member
-1 MNLNNFLYIFTFFNG
+1 MNFNNFLYIFSFFNG

-23 EGKHFFFRNYSGLS
+23 EGKHFFLRNYSGLS

-52 PVEYVFNLKHYIAC
+52 PVEYVFSLKHYLAC

-72 GLCSSFTIFISFIV
+72 GLCSSLTIVSSFII

-93 VSPAVATPIVVAD
+93 VSPAVATPIVIAD
-106 FIDTRALSKNFENE
+106 FIDTRALTKNYENPDQ
-120 NRIKHQNF
+120 IKNQNSI
-128 KIIVFNKAD
+128 KIVFNKTD
-137 YLKNYYGNYEK
+137 YLKNVYYENYEK
-148 NLNKDIYA
+148 NLDKNIIANFY
-156 SSNNPLG
+156 NPLDE
-163 NIVGDIVLKSY
+163 IVIKSR
-174 KDKEDKIKDIIEPKL
+174 KDEEDKLRDIQTSKPVIYTASLSPKIL
-189 IFHTTSLNPLILSSN
+189 NDSLNIDQFVNYNTLESFDSIEI
-204 LNHDKFTNNNKLED
+204 KEENNN
-218 FANIVIENEK
+218 NI
-228 NNNFSNLM
+228 SNLM
-236 SWFLPKESNTNLIVK
+236 SWFLPKESNTNFIVK
-251 DVFTVKDIEKITKL
+251 DVFTVKDFETKSKL
-265 NEKKYIDQNFSNSD
+265 NRNKDLDQDFGTNG
-279 QLINPAKMPL
+279 LPINPAKMPL

-299 FDSEI
+299 FDNEI
-304 LQFQDLLKSLSLDV
+304 LQFQDLLNSLSLDV
-318 GNRINTRI
+318 GNKISSRIQS
-326 KNVIE
+326 VLE
-331 NRNIVSPDSP
+331 NRNVVSPDSP

-350 TSLTKDLRIALNYIP
+350 TSLTKDLRLALNYIP

>member
-1 MNLNNFLYIFTFFNG
+1 MNFNNFLYIFSFFNG

-23 EGKHFFFRNYSGLS
+23 EGKHFFLRNYSGLS

-52 PVEYVFNLKHYIAC
+52 PVEYVFSLKHYLAC

-72 GLCSSFTIFISFIV
+72 GLCSSLTILSSFII

-106 FIDTRALSKNFENE
+106 FIDTRALSKNYENPDQ
-120 NRIKHQNF
+120 IKNQNF
-128 KIIVFNKAD
+128 RKIVFNKTD
-137 YLKNYYGNYEK
+137 YLKNVDYENYEK
-148 NLNKDIYA
+148 NLDKNIIANFYNPLDEIVIKSRKHEEDKFKDIQTSKPVIYTA
-156 SSNNPLG
+156 SLSP
-163 NIVGDIVLKSY
+163 
-174 KDKEDKIKDIIEPKL
+174 KILND
-189 IFHTTSLNPLILSSN
+189 SLNIDQFVNYNTLESFDSIEIEEE
-204 LNHDKFTNNNKLED
+204 NNN
-218 FANIVIENEK
+218 NI
-228 NNNFSNLM
+228 SNLM

-251 DVFTVKDIEKITKL
+251 DVFTVKDFETKSKL
-265 NEKKYIDQNFSNSD
+265 NKNKDLDQDFGTNG
-279 QLINPAKMPL
+279 LPINPAKMPL

-304 LQFQDLLKSLSLDV
+304 IQFKDLLTTLSLSV
-318 GNRINTRI
+318 GDGINAKI
-326 KNVIE
+326 QNVLE
-331 NRNIVSPDSP
+331 NRNVVSPESP
-341 LFFKMLTDR
+341 LFFKLLTDR
-350 TSLTKDLRIALNYIP
+350 VSLTKDLRLALNYIP
-365 LKAPMDYYYI
+365 LKSPMDYYYI

-430 HKHGIVT
+430 HKYGIVT

-447 KNGQKVT
+447 RKGQKVT

>member
-1 MNLNNFLYIFTFFNG
+1 MNFNNFLYIFSFFNG

-23 EGKHFFFRNYSGLS
+23 EGKHFFLRNYSGLS

-52 PVEYVFNLKHYIAC
+52 PVEYVFSLKHYLAC

-72 GLCSSFTIFISFIV
+72 GLCSSLTILSSFII

-106 FIDTRALSKNFENE
+106 FIDTRALSKNYKNPD
-120 NRIKHQNF
+120 RIKNPNF
-128 KIIVFNKAD
+128 RKIVFNKTD
-137 YLKNYYGNYEK
+137 YLKNVDYENYEK
-148 NLNKDIYA
+148 NQNRNIIANFY
-156 SSNNPLG
+156 NPLDE
-163 NIVGDIVLKSY
+163 IVIKSH
-174 KDKEDKIKDIIEPKL
+174 KNEEDKFRDIQTSKPVIYSVSLSPKIL
-189 IFHTTSLNPLILSSN
+189 NDSLNIN
-204 LNHDKFTNNNKLED
+204 QFVNNNTLENFD
-218 FANIVIENEK
+218 SIEIEEE
-228 NNNFSNLM
+228 NNNNISNLM
-236 SWFLPKESNTNLIVK
+236 SWFLPKKSNTNLIVK
-251 DVFTVKDIEKITKL
+251 DVFTVKDFETKPKL
-265 NEKKYIDQNFSNSD
+265 NKNKDLDQGFGTNG
-279 QLINPAKMPL
+279 LPINPAKMPL

-304 LQFQDLLKSLSLDV
+304 IQFKDLLTTLSLSV
-318 GNRINTRI
+318 GDGINAKI
-326 KNVIE
+326 QNVLE
-331 NRNIVSPDSP
+331 NRNVVSPESP
-341 LFFKMLTDR
+341 LFFKLLTDR
-350 TSLTKDLRIALNYIP
+350 VSLTKDLRLALNYIP
-365 LKAPMDYYYI
+365 LKSPMDYYYI

-407 APADGTVFFAG
+407 APADGTVFYAG

-424 KMVKIK
+424 KMIKIK
-430 HKHGIVT
+430 HKYGIVS

-447 KNGQKVT
+447 RKGQKVT

>member
-1 MNLNNFLYIFTFFNG
+1 MNFNNFLYIFSFFNG

-23 EGKHFFFRNYSGLS
+23 EGKHFFLRNYSGLS

-52 PVEYVFNLKHYIAC
+52 PVEYVFSLKHYLAC

-72 GLCSSFTIFISFIV
+72 GLCSSLTILSSFII

-106 FIDTRALSKNFENE
+106 FIDTRALSKNYKNP
-120 NRIKHQNF
+120 NQIKNQNF
-128 KIIVFNKAD
+128 RKIVFNKTD
-137 YLKNYYGNYEK
+137 YLKNVDYENYEK
-148 NLNKDIYA
+148 NLDKNIIANFY
-156 SSNNPLG
+156 NPL
-163 NIVGDIVLKSY
+163 DEIVLKSH
-174 KDKEDKIKDIIEPKL
+174 KHEEDKFKDIQTSKPVIYTASLSPKIL
-189 IFHTTSLNPLILSSN
+189 NDSLNVDQFVNYNTLESFDSIEIEEE
-204 LNHDKFTNNNKLED
+204 NNN
-218 FANIVIENEK
+218 I
-228 NNNFSNLM
+228 SNLM

-251 DVFTVKDIEKITKL
+251 DVFTVKDFETKSKL
-265 NEKKYIDQNFSNSD
+265 SKNKDLDQDFGTNG
-279 QLINPAKMPL
+279 LPINPAKMPL

-304 LQFQDLLKSLSLDV
+304 IQFKDLLKTLSLSV
-318 GNRINTRI
+318 GDGINAKI
-326 KNVIE
+326 QNVLE
-331 NRNIVSPDSP
+331 NRNVVSPESP
-341 LFFKMLTDR
+341 LFFKLLTDR
-350 TSLTKDLRIALNYIP
+350 VSLTKDLRLALNYIP
-365 LKAPMDYYYI
+365 LKSPMDYYYI

-430 HKHGIVT
+430 HKFGIVT

-447 KNGQKVT
+447 SKGQKVT

>member
-1 MNLNNFLYIFTFFNG
+1 MG
-16 VRTKRVT
+16 RT
-23 EGKHFFFRNYSGLS
+23 HFVFR
-37 WHLRERRYLLMTKRG
+37 K
-52 PVEYVFNLKHYIAC
+52 
-66 FAVFLF
+66 
-72 GLCSSFTIFISFIV
+72 
-86 NVIKDDL
+86 
-93 VSPAVATPIVVAD
+93 
-106 FIDTRALSKNFENE
+106 
-120 NRIKHQNF
+120 
-128 KIIVFNKAD
+128 IVFNKTD
-137 YLKNYYGNYEK
+137 YLKNVDYENYEK
-148 NLNKDIYA
+148 NLDKNIKANFYNPLDEIVIKSRKHEEDKFKNIQTSKPVIYA
-156 SSNNPLG
+156 ASLSPKILNDSI
-163 NIVGDIVLKSY
+163 NIDQFVNYNTLENFDS
-174 KDKEDKIKDIIEPKL
+174 IE
-189 IFHTTSLNPLILSSN
+189 IQEE
-204 LNHDKFTNNNKLED
+204 NNN
-218 FANIVIENEK
+218 NI
-228 NNNFSNLM
+228 SNLM

-251 DVFTVKDIEKITKL
+251 DVFNVKDFETKSKL
-265 NEKKYIDQNFSNSD
+265 NKNKDLDQDFGTNG
-279 QLINPAKMPL
+279 LPINPAKMPL

-304 LQFQDLLKSLSLDV
+304 IQFKELLTTLSLSV
-318 GNRINTRI
+318 GDGINAKI
-326 KNVIE
+326 QNVLE
-331 NRNIVSPDSP
+331 NRNVVSPESP
-341 LFFKMLTDR
+341 LFFKLLTDR
-350 TSLTKDLRIALNYIP
+350 VSLTKDLRLALNYIP
-365 LKAPMDYYYI
+365 LKSPMDYYYI

-430 HKHGIVT
+430 HKYGIVT

-447 KNGQKVT
+447 RKGQKVT

>member
-1 MNLNNFLYIFTFFNG
+1 MNFNNFLYIFSFFNG

-23 EGKHFFFRNYSGLS
+23 EGKHFFLRNYSGLS

-52 PVEYVFNLKHYIAC
+52 PVEYVFSLKHYLAC

-72 GLCSSFTIFISFIV
+72 GLCSSLTILSSFII

-93 VSPAVATPIVVAD
+93 VSPAVATPIVIAD
-106 FIDTRALSKNFENE
+106 FIDTRALTKNYENPDQ
-120 NRIKHQNF
+120 IKNQNLR
-128 KIIVFNKAD
+128 KIVFNKTD
-137 YLKNYYGNYEK
+137 YLKNVDYEK
-148 NLNKDIYA
+148 NLDKNII
-156 SSNNPLG
+156 SNFYNPLDE
-163 NIVGDIVLKSY
+163 IVIKSR
-174 KDKEDKIKDIIEPKL
+174 KHEEDKFREIQTSKPVIYTASLSPKIL
-189 IFHTTSLNPLILSSN
+189 NDSLNIDQFVNYNTLESFDSIEIEEE
-204 LNHDKFTNNNKLED
+204 NNN
-218 FANIVIENEK
+218 NI
-228 NNNFSNLM
+228 SNLM

-251 DVFTVKDIEKITKL
+251 DVFTVKDFETKPKL
-265 NEKKYIDQNFSNSD
+265 NKNKDLDQDFATNGMP
-279 QLINPAKMPL
+279 INPAKMPL

-304 LQFQDLLKSLSLDV
+304 IQFKDLLTTLSLSV
-318 GNRINTRI
+318 GDGINAKI
-326 KNVIE
+326 QNVLE
-331 NRNIVSPDSP
+331 NRNVVSPESP
-341 LFFKMLTDR
+341 LFFKLLTDR
-350 TSLTKDLRIALNYIP
+350 VSLTKDLRLALNYIP
-365 LKAPMDYYYI
+365 LKSPMDYYYI

-407 APADGTVFFAG
+407 APADGTVFYAG

-430 HKHGIVT
+430 HKYGIVT

-447 KNGQKVT
+447 RKGQKVT

>member
-1 MNLNNFLYIFTFFNG
+1 
-16 VRTKRVT
+16 
-23 EGKHFFFRNYSGLS
+23 
-37 WHLRERRYLLMTKRG
+37 MTKRG
-52 PVEYVFNLKHYIAC
+52 PVEYVFSLKHYLAC

-72 GLCSSFTIFISFIV
+72 GLCSSLTILSSFII

-106 FIDTRALSKNFENE
+106 FIDTRALSKNYE
-120 NRIKHQNF
+120 NRDQIKNQNF
-128 KIIVFNKAD
+128 RKIVFNKTD
-137 YLKNYYGNYEK
+137 YLKNVDYENYEK
-148 NLNKDIYA
+148 NLYKNIKANFYNPLDEIVIKSHKHEEDKFKDIQTSKPVIYTV
-156 SSNNPLG
+156 SLSP
-163 NIVGDIVLKSY
+163 
-174 KDKEDKIKDIIEPKL
+174 KILND
-189 IFHTTSLNPLILSSN
+189 SLNIDQFVNYNTLENFDSIEIEEE
-204 LNHDKFTNNNKLED
+204 NNN
-218 FANIVIENEK
+218 NI
-228 NNNFSNLM
+228 SNLM

-251 DVFTVKDIEKITKL
+251 DVFTVKDFETKPKL
-265 NEKKYIDQNFSNSD
+265 NKNKDLDQDFGTNG
-279 QLINPAKMPL
+279 LPINPAKMPL

-304 LQFQDLLKSLSLDV
+304 IQFKDLLTTLSLSV
-318 GNRINTRI
+318 GDGINAKI
-326 KNVIE
+326 QNVLE
-331 NRNIVSPDSP
+331 NRNVVSPESP
-341 LFFKMLTDR
+341 LFFKLLTDR
-350 TSLTKDLRIALNYIP
+350 VSLTKDLRLALNYIP
-365 LKAPMDYYYI
+365 LKSPMDYYYI

-430 HKHGIVT
+430 HKYGIVT

-447 KNGQKVT
+447 RKGQKVT